1 MNHSPIRY
9 VGATMGED
17 IYISRRTVLTAA
29 AAGAGVAALA
39 ACSPSSNGSGGGVA
53 SSASQKTGVNLTK
66 LADVPVGSAV
76 SVQLPDGTPGI
87 VARPT
92 ATTAAA
98 FSAICTH
105 MSCTVVPQG
114 QDLICPCHGSVYN
127 ALTGAVLQGPAPS
140 ALSKLNVSVVNG
152 EVQTTA

>member
-1 MNHSPIRY
+1 MSQDPN
-9 VGATMGED
+9 
-17 IYISRRTVLTAA
+17 ISRRTALTAA

-39 ACSPSSNGSGGGVA
+39 ACSPSSGGPGGGA
-53 SSASQKTGVNLTK
+53 AATSDAQKTGVNLTA
-66 LADVPVGSAV
+66 LVDVPVGSAV

-105 MSCTVVPQG
+105 MRCTVAPQG
-114 QDLICPCHGSVYN
+114 DKLICPCHGSEYN
-127 ALTGAVLQGPAPS
+127 ALTGDVLQGPAPQ
-140 ALSKLNVSVVNG
+140 ALAKVSVSVVNG
-152 EVQTTA
+152 EVQTSL